1 MKKTSVLAF
10 LLHAFLG
17 FSAPKTVLGRAAEAT
32 LTPTLGGNWTQVL
45 PDRRVTFRLLAP
57 KAKDVSV
64 LIGVKSAV
72 FDPQG
77 TTMAE
82 MTKDSNG
89 LWTVTLGP
97 FAPNLYE
104 YQFNLDGVTITDPGN
119 GMPAPQRQVDTSLLL
134 IAGTPPDFLDLQT
147 VPHGTVR
154 EETYYSMTLGENR
167 QLLVYTPPTY
177 DSSRVPFPV
186 LYLYHGLGDTRYS
199 WATHGRLPQ
208 ILDNLL
214 AQGKAAPMVVV
225 MPEAHAVPFE
235 TTPATS
241 SDYITNLCSYFAKNQ
256 PMVDEELFRDI
267 IPFIQSRYNISKESR
282 ERAIAGLSMG
292 GLQSIE
298 TGMVHLG
305 YFSWI
310 GAFSPTVWPQVF
322 SKDFQTALK
331 DPDKINRSLLL
342 LDIVSGDHDATTAKG
357 VNGFVTQLNQANV
370 KHDYTVVPGGT
381 HSMFVWREALY
392 NFLQKIFQH

>member
-1 MKKTSVLAF
+1 MKKTAVLAF
-10 LLHAFLG
+10 LLYALLG
-17 FSAPKTVLGRAAEAT
+17 FSGPKTTLGRAAEAT
-32 LTPTLGGNWTQVL
+32 VVPTLGENWTQVL

-97 FAPNLYE
+97 FAPNLYD

-119 GMPAPQRQVDTSLLL
+119 SMPAPQRQVDTSLLL
-134 IAGTPPDFLDLQT
+134 IAGTPPDFLDIQN

-177 DSSRVPFPV
+177 DSSRLPLPV

-214 AQGKAAPMVVV
+214 AQGKATPMVVV

-235 TTPATS
+235 TTPASS
-241 SDYITNLCSYFAKNQ
+241 SDYITNLCSFFAKNQ
-256 PMVDEELFRDI
+256 PMVDQELFHDI
-267 IPFIQSRYNISKESR
+267 IPFIESRYNISKEPR

-305 YFSWI
+305 YFSWL
-310 GAFSPTVWPQVF
+310 GAFSPTVWPPVF
-322 SKDFQTALK
+322 SKDFLTVLK

-342 LDIVSGDHDATTAKG
+342 FDIVSGDHDATTAKA
-357 VNGFVTQLNQANV
+357 VNGFATQLNQANV

-392 NFLQKIFQH
+392 NFLQKIFKH